1 LAVRPRALGAQRLW
15 QAFGQPLYA
24 LPAWVL
30 SSALGRGMGALRE
43 PTYRLYNCR
52 RCGVL
57 VEICTRCDRGNI
69 YCMGECSQIRR
80 LESWRR
86 ASARY
91 QHTRRG
97 AARHAAR
104 QREWRAGHPKVTHEG
119 SSRET
124 CQCSIPAH
132 PIAPSES
139 TDAATVDIKRTVP
152 QGPGDVAHS
161 VALSCLGG
169 LVCVCGNGADNS
181 PKRLPAVHR

>member
-1 LAVRPRALGAQRLW
+1 MRPLH
-15 QAFGQPLYA
+15 
-24 LPAWVL
+24 
-30 SSALGRGMGALRE
+30 E

-86 ASARY
+86 ASAHY

-104 QREWRAGHPKVTHEG
+104 QRDWRANHPKVTHQG
-119 SSRET
+119 SARET
-124 CQCSIPAH
+124 CRCSISAH
-132 PIAPSES
+132 PIALSES
-139 TDAATVDIKRTVP
+139 TDAATVDIKQTVP
-152 QGPGDVAHS
+152 QGARGRCAFCGTK
-161 VALSCLGG
+161 LSGWTRM
-169 LVCVCGNGADNS
+169 
-181 PKRLPAVHR
+181 RLWQWSG

>member
-1 LAVRPRALGAQRLW
+1 MRSAYGRRLGSP
-15 QAFGQPLYA
+15 FMPS
-24 LPAWVL
+24 LPGCCPVPW
-30 SSALGRGMGALRE
+30 GGGMGALQE

-69 YCMGECSQIRR
+69 YCMGGCSQIRR

-104 QREWRAGHPKVTHEG
+104 QRDWRANHPKVTQQG

-124 CQCSIPAH
+124 CRCSISAH
-132 PIAPSES
+132 PIALSES
-139 TDAATVDIKRTVP
+139 TDGNTVDIKQTVP
-152 QGPGDVAHS
+152 QGPRGRCAFCGTE
-161 VALSCLGG
+161 LSGWTRM
-169 LVCVCGNGADNS
+169 
-181 PKRLPAVHR
+181 RLWQWSG